1 MKFSPHGIT
10 VIIAMEPL
18 LSLSKPASLNLMMQ
32 VIMHIAAVVGD
43 LARLRQNIYNYYF
56 AKRERVSGFFSALWR
71 VTPINKACVWSRHD
85 ANATDVG
92 KMTLRWLLALCL
104 MRRMPH

>member
-1 MKFSPHGIT
+1 MLPSLFSTMKFSPHGIT

-56 AKRERVSGFFSALWR
+56 AKRERVSGFFFCSMEG
-71 VTPINKACVWSRHD
+71 D
-85 ANATDVG
+85 AN
-92 KMTLRWLLALCL
+92 K
-104 MRRMPH
+104 